1 MPDITKYKSVAI
13 SLQSY
18 NELMAM
24 AKPNFRSAGQ
34 QIAFL
39 VDEAKKAPSDKQVRK
54 FYASLLKKT
63 YSSLRPMTWK
73 RSIRNRQRQPSKVWT
88 VYHRL

>member
-1 MPDITKYKSVAI
+1 FNINRREEKMPDITKYKSVAI

-39 VDEAKKAPSDKQVRK
+39 VDEARKAPSDKQIRK

-63 YSSLRPMTWK
+63 YSS
-73 RSIRNRQRQPSKVWT
+73 
-88 VYHRL
+88 